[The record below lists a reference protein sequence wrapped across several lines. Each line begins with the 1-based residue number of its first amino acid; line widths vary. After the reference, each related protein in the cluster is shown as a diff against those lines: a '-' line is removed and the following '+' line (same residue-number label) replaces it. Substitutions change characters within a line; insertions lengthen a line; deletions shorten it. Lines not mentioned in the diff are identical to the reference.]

1 MRFTT
6 SRTARG
12 VAALSAALIAAV
24 AVPSAASAD
33 DALDLETVE
42 ALPLASAPFS
52 PRHCDA
58 DSDCVRGDAAVDEA
72 TGEARV
78 LAAIGPSIRGEALD
92 EEGLPL
98 DGWAELYTW
107 SGAYVDYVAVSD
119 GVYTFDSTMTPA
131 GDYKVLVYS
140 DDETIASQWAAAP
153 GSPMPARITVAFT
166 DPAAVAAPDVEL
178 DDADATI
185 WAYVTPK
192 ATWDTG
198 TLCVAFYDAYTF
210 ESQST
215 ADPVAIDC
223 AAPGQAL
230 GLDRLDADGIYGMR
244 VAKKALTT
252 AAAWKSYGG
261 DDYWYGNED
270 VIWDSSAVFLGGAG
284 DWWLADAH
292 FTDVDWTKSGFEA
305 ISWMVNWGY
314 ADGFADGTYR
324 PRTSVN
330 RAQMAR
336 FLYRYAVD
344 YGDPTVETPLAPP
357 FFDVPESASNYT
369 PILWMTQ
376 SGLADGFPDGS
387 YRPTSAV
394 NRAQMARFL
403 YRFAGEPA
411 VDLPSK
417 SPFTDV
423 PTTASNYAAIVWMT
437 EAGLADGFSDGTYR
451 PTNPVNRS
459 QMANFI
465 YRYWSAR

>member
-24 AVPSAASAD
+24 AVPTAASAE

-58 DSDCVRGDAAVDEA
+58 ESDCVRGGAASDEA
-72 TGEARV
+72 TGDARV
-78 LAAIGPSIRGEALD
+78 LAAIGPSISGEAYD

-98 DGWAELYTW
+98 DGTAVLFTWEGARVAEVPVAE
-107 SGAYVDYVAVSD
+107 GAYA
-119 GVYTFDSTMTPA
+119 FDSTMTPA

-140 DDETIASQWAAAP
+140 DDVDIASQWAAEP
-153 GSPMPARITVAFT
+153 DSPMPARITVAFS
-166 DPAAVAAPDVEL
+166 DPGAVAAPDVEL
-178 DDADATI
+178 DDSEAFV
-185 WAYVTPK
+185 WAIVTQK
-192 ATWDTG
+192 ATWDAD
-198 TLCVAFYDAYTF
+198 TLCVAFYDETF
-210 ESQST
+210 TTQST
-215 ADPVAIDC
+215 STPVAIDC
-223 AAPGQAL
+223 AAPGQPVR
-230 GLDRLDADGIYGMR
+230 LDRLDPDQYHAMR
-244 VAKKALTT
+244 VAPRELTT
-252 AAAWKSYGG
+252 AAAWKSYRG
-261 DDYWYGNED
+261 DDYWYGNQD
-270 VIWDSSAVFLGGAG
+270 VIWDSAAIHLGAPG

-411 VDLPSK
+411 VDLPAK

-437 EAGLADGFSDGTYR
+437 EAGLADGFSDGTFR

-459 QMANFI
+459 QMANFM
-465 YRYWSAR
+465 YKFWLSS